1 MNLSEIKNLIH
12 KVKREQLRESGFSRV
27 RQIMLGQVPSVDTV
41 AILTAENPGGEKAPS
56 SENKD
61 LMKQFKK
68 DLRDLEYGYTN
79 IAGKFGSKE
88 NSLMI
93 MNISRDDTVQLGQKY
108 DQYAVIWGS
117 KMREEDGEPY
127 FKFEYIEG
135 NQTIQTRDVSLSGK
149 SVEDRDDYYSEK
161 EGRKFI
167 IPFFDDKYEMAKIK
181 SGRLSFIDSE
191 LPRTKETE
199 DLAESIILRDQKLRN
214 PKGKSPKYLWHH
226 RSVLQEEMKKLEK
239 LVKTSNDR

>member
-88 NSLMI
+88 NSLM
-93 MNISRDDTVQLGQKY
+93 SR
-108 DQYAVIWGS
+108 
-117 KMREEDGEPY
+117 
-127 FKFEYIEG
+127 
-135 NQTIQTRDVSLSGK
+135 
-149 SVEDRDDYYSEK
+149 
-161 EGRKFI
+161 
-167 IPFFDDKYEMAKIK
+167 
-181 SGRLSFIDSE
+181 
-191 LPRTKETE
+191 
-199 DLAESIILRDQKLRN
+199 
-214 PKGKSPKYLWHH
+214 
-226 RSVLQEEMKKLEK
+226 
-239 LVKTSNDR
+239 

>member
-1 MNLSEIKNLIH
+1 VNLDDIKKL
-12 KVKREQLRESGFSRV
+12 VKLVKEAHLKESGFSRI

-56 SENKD
+56 SENKK

-68 DLRDLEYGYTN
+68 DLRDSEHGYTD

-93 MNISRDDTVQLGQKY
+93 MNISRDDTVELGNKY
-108 DQYAVIWGS
+108 DQYAVIWGN
-117 KMREEDGEPY
+117 KLREDDGEPY
-127 FKFEYIEG
+127 FRFEYIEG
-135 NQTIQTRDVSLSGK
+135 NKTIQTRDVSLSGK

-191 LPRTKETE
+191 LPKTRETE
-199 DLAESIILRDQKLRN
+199 DLAESIILRDKRLRN
-214 PKGKSPKYLWHH
+214 PKGKSSKYLWHH
-226 RSVLQEEMKKLEK
+226 RSILKEEMKRLEK
-239 LVKTSNDR
+239 LVSEAKN